1 MVRPSQPVHDPATV
15 PKELH
20 RRAAEPVFGLNDQSN
35 FQVNSIHVGPQ
46 GHRLD
51 VLSLRSNGHL
61 SLLYGDY
68 HRIFTV
74 KIALTSLSIRLEHP
88 LLWPGFC
95 KFADVTLWETQSEE

>member
-1 MVRPSQPVHDPATV
+1 
-15 PKELH
+15 
-20 RRAAEPVFGLNDQSN
+20 
-35 FQVNSIHVGPQ
+35 
-46 GHRLD
+46 
-51 VLSLRSNGHL
+51 L